1 MVHIEPMHLLLLRK
15 VLQLAQVMKVY
26 KVRLEQLR
34 IKKQYKCTET
44 RTVQSNGL
52 NYEITTVK

>member
-26 KVRLEQLR
+26 KVRLEQFR
-34 IKKQYKCTET
+34 IKNNINAQKQEQF
-44 RTVQSNGL
+44 RVM
-52 NYEITTVK
+52 V